1 MPAAICHGM
10 LLNGL
15 RSLKRSRTKS
25 FSRIL
30 AARKLE
36 REQKFDEA
44 GAERLQHRLQQVIII
59 ALRRI

>member
-1 MPAAICHGM
+1 M
-10 LLNGL
+10 LLTGL

-36 REQKFDEA
+36 QEQKIDEA
-44 GAERLQHRLQQVIII
+44 GGGASGSACNTGYNRLLS
-59 ALRRI
+59 

>member
-1 MPAAICHGM
+1 M